1 MQEISD
7 GSTIDTLGATVLGTV
22 DVPVS
27 VTVNN
32 YATAA
37 IQQTGGP
44 GELVQ
49 TGSVYT
55 LNLGSF
61 AQGVGTAATNLD
73 IANTA
78 SGPAD
83 LLSGSLSSNGGS
95 AFAAYYGTGSV
106 LSATYFEVS
115 TSGNG
120 PDFGG
125 GGTPNV
131 AIGSTL
137 GPDGLPVASSP
148 AGVSD
153 VDPTT
158 NEITWWDPS
167 LNSGVVETGTGLDSL
182 PYASNMYA
190 PDRTTRPITRRPSC
204 KARSRCRRHNPSRSR
219 SARTTIRSS
228 MSMAR

>member
-1 MQEISD
+1 M
-7 GSTIDTLGATVLGTV
+7 
-22 DVPVS
+22 
-27 VTVNN
+27 
-32 YATAA
+32 
-37 IQQTGGP
+37 
-44 GELVQ
+44 
-49 TGSVYT
+49 
-55 LNLGSF
+55 
-61 AQGVGTAATNLD
+61 
-73 IANTA
+73 
-78 SGPAD
+78 
-83 LLSGSLSSNGGS
+83 
-95 AFAAYYGTGSV
+95 
-106 LSATYFEVS
+106 YFEVS

-167 LNSGVVETGTGLDSL
+167 LNSGVVETGTGFDSL

-190 PDRTTRPITRRPSC
+190 PDSTGPNDATYYETAILQGTFSLSAAQSVTFQVGSDDDSFIYVDGTLIGSNPAFTAPRRRTSRPPTWAPEATRLKYSTTTATR
-204 KARSRCRRHNPSRSR
+204 A
-219 SARTTIRSS
+219 ART
-228 MSMAR
+228 